1 LAKQIAAAKI
11 VEAKEKLDQIIANI
25 EKVIIGKKDIIK
37 LALAAMLAEGHI
49 LLEDVPGVG
58 KTILARSLA
67 ISVGC
72 SFNRIQFTPDL
83 LPSDITG
90 VSIYNQKTNQ
100 FEFRAGP
107 ILAQVVL
114 ADEINRA
121 TPRTQAAL
129 LESMAEKQLTVEGKS
144 RQLPT
149 PFLVVA
155 TQNPIEYDGTFPL
168 PEAQL
173 DRFLIK
179 LKPGYPDQDAE
190 AKMLTALRLQHPI
203 EQLNAVITAAEF
215 IELQKLCK
223 NIYLAP
229 KLTNYI
235 VNLVAKSREHS
246 ELELGAS
253 PRASIALLKISQAW
267 ALLNGRDYVLPDDI
281 KALAQPVMA
290 HRLLIKARSKLR
302 GVNKGRIIKQIIN
315 EIEVPLVD

>member
-1 LAKQIAAAKI
+1 MAKQIAAAKI

-302 GVNKGRIIKQIIN
+302 GVNKGRIIGCIIN
-315 EIEVPLVD
+315 VVKKKL

>member
-1 LAKQIAAAKI
+1 MAKQIAAAKI

-190 AKMLTALRLQHPI
+190 AKMLTAIRLQHPI

>member
-190 AKMLTALRLQHPI
+190 AKMLTAIRLQHPI

>member
-1 LAKQIAAAKI
+1 MAKQIAAAKI